1 MSATTLNKTRNHFA
15 NIFARLNDIT
25 NYEVEKSTPL
35 GRETKK
41 SDFINYYANINI
53 THKR

>member
-1 MSATTLNKTRNHFA
+1 MSATTLNKTRKHFN

-41 SDFINYYANINI
+41 EDFVRYYNNI
-53 THKR
+53 HADYRR

>member
-1 MSATTLNKTRNHFA
+1 MEATLNKTRNHFA

-25 NYEVEKSTPL
+25 HNEVERSTPL

-41 SDFINYYANINI
+41 SDFINYYANINT

>member
-1 MSATTLNKTRNHFA
+1 MSATVAKTRNHFA

-25 NYEVEKSTPL
+25 HSELEKSAPL

-41 SDFINYYANINI
+41 SDFINYYKNINSSY
-53 THKR
+53 KL